1 MFLLCFHP
9 SLFASYI
16 MNVCYVMWSI
26 YIIILFFCSCFTKYA
41 YMFVLHGVV
50 YPSKTYCAEPHDVES
65 LAKRIDFSMQT
76 KWAHMGFWLLLL
88 LLVFEMMA
96 WSYTQFE
103 DNFQFGI
110 QNVCIRNIL
119 PKTRSAYSLAW
130 WNNAKMVEGSLLWN
144 TYTNIRVLRDL

>member
-1 MFLLCFHP
+1 MYVMLCEV
-9 SLFASYI
+9 FASSFSSSVPRNMHICLCCMVLSIQAKYI
-16 MNVCYVMWSI
+16 
-26 YIIILFFCSCFTKYA
+26 
-41 YMFVLHGVV
+41 VLN
-50 YPSKTYCAEPHDVES
+50 HDVES

-130 WNNAKMVEGSLLWN
+130 WNNGKMVEGSLLLN
-144 TYTNIRVLRDL
+144 TYTNIKVLRFR